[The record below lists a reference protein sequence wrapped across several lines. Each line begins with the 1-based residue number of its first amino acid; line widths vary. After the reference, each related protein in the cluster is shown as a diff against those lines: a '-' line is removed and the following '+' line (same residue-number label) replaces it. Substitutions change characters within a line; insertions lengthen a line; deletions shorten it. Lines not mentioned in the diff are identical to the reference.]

1 MMRKKGEYVWIV
13 SVARCLFW
21 ERGGKVSKKRN
32 DGGYDS
38 RESERTNG
46 GGGGGSR
53 GKEGAGSN
61 VCVCK
66 TTRKQTNKQK
76 TKNRHAYV

>member
-46 GGGGGSR
+46 GGR
-53 GKEGAGSN
+53 GK
-61 VCVCK
+61 
-66 TTRKQTNKQK
+66 
-76 TKNRHAYV
+76 